1 MKDESSNT
9 RCLVDTVLLVTEA
22 VKLYIRKAE
31 RLSLTQIFVMSVAYY
46 PSHIWLCLYSMC
58 IKCLYMNGLIKAVT
72 YVVQ

>member
-31 RLSLTQIFVMSVAYY
+31 SVFEIEFDSNICDVCCILSLTHMVVSIQ
-46 PSHIWLCLYSMC
+46 
-58 IKCLYMNGLIKAVT
+58 
-72 YVVQ
+72 YVYKMFIYEWVN